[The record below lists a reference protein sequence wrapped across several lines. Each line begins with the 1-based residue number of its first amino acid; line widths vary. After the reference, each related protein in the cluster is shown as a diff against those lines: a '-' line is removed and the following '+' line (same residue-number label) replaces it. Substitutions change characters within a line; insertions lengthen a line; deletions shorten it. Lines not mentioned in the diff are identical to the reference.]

1 MEEVLTNPQ
10 SGFYINRDVFGTS
23 GDFITSPEVSQM
35 FGEMTGVWAMCLWE
49 QMGQPEKVNLI
60 ELGPGRGT
68 LLADLLRVMHFCLHL
83 SYFELSRFVS
93 LTDAS
98 IGTGVIKIC

>member
-1 MEEVLTNPQ
+1 MRAINDVSFPQ
-10 SGFYINRDVFGTS
+10 
-23 GDFITSPEVSQM
+23 
-35 FGEMTGVWAMCLWE
+35 MTGVWAMCLWE
-49 QMGQPEKVNLI
+49 QMGQPDKVNLI

-83 SYFELSRFVS
+83 SYFELSLFVS